1 MRDQSW
7 LQSIFHQRW
16 LLYALLSA
24 ISASFV
30 GIFGKIGMAEIDSN
44 LATAIRSVVMTLF
57 LVAVCSMLGVW
68 SKIGTLHGKAM
79 LMIVLSGVAGAVSW
93 LFYFRAIQIGPVSQ
107 VAPIDKL
114 SMPFAVI
121 LAVLILRDRPSDINW
136 LGVFLIVAGGYL
148 AAMPAGR

>member
-1 MRDQSW
+1 MRDSSW
-7 LQSIFHQRW
+7 LQSLFQQRW

-24 ISASFV
+24 VSASFV

-57 LVAVCSMLGVW
+57 LVLLCTSLGIW
-68 SKIGTLHGKAM
+68 SKVGTLHGKAV

-93 LFYFRAIQIGPVSQ
+93 LFYFRAIQLGPVSQ

-121 LAVLILRDRPSDINW
+121 LAVLLLRDRPSDINW
-136 LGVFLIVAGGYL
+136 LGVALIMLGGYL
-148 AAMPAGR
+148 AAQPAGR